1 MLYEVTIFSDRIGLA
16 SLDSIVV
23 IIMAI
28 SEAPDIFD
36 RSTEACFP
44 NILGYSVLEIFKK
57 SISYYFSSFAVA
69 WNECVHLKYRIC
81 VFYPYL

>member
-57 SISYYFSSFAVA
+57 SIISS
-69 WNECVHLKYRIC
+69 
-81 VFYPYL
+81 